1 MPLLLIQ
8 SKESVKLLVATTL
21 TWRGLFSSWLI
32 APKDHDTPGQE
43 SRGRWLKGAKESLQ
57 IPHALPMAPLSCL
70 C

>member
-43 SRGRWLKGAKESLQ
+43 SRGKWLKGAKESLQ